1 MYAIILFIS
10 IFRHIRNGIAH
21 GRFYCYKCKDSK
33 MIFIEDVNKDNV
45 TARITIPI
53 SLLLNWIDIIKSK
66 EY

>member
-1 MYAIILFIS
+1 
-10 IFRHIRNGIAH
+10 
-21 GRFYCYKCKDSK
+21 